1 MAPMAPASKRST
13 AAPSMPQ
20 PSALAPRRP
29 RPAGDAADASW
40 RGGRSAGAERAGC
53 TWQAVEERP
62 RDKCGVCIY
71 IYIYIYDVYM
81 MYL

>member
-53 TWQAVEERP
+53 TWQAVGERP
-62 RDKCGVCIY
+62 RDKCGVCV
-71 IYIYIYDVYM
+71 YIYIYDVYM